1 MKVKIKSSDGL
12 KKLAQAAKGLRAE
25 VVAGVL
31 SGATNDESGEKV
43 AGYARM
49 IEYGTARMPA
59 RPFLRQTASES
70 EDEWRKQIRHGLKA
84 RGLDHAEEV
93 LGAVGRL
100 MRSDIMATIR
110 RGDFEP
116 LAESTV
122 KAKKRKGRAEPTAP
136 LIDTTSLIRSIGSEV
151 RK

>member
-12 KKLAQAAKGLRAE
+12 KKLLQSTKSLRAE

-31 SGATNDESGEKV
+31 GGATNDETGEKV

-49 IEYGTARMPA
+49 LEYGTARMPA
-59 RPFLRQTASES
+59 RPFLRQTATENK
-70 EDEWRKQIRHGLKA
+70 DEWRKQIRNGLKA
-84 RGLDHAEEV
+84 RGFDQAEEV

-100 MRSDIMATIR
+100 MRADIVATIR

>member
-12 KKLAQAAKGLRAE
+12 KKLSQSTKALRSE

-31 SGATNDESGEKV
+31 GGATNDETGEKV

-49 IEYGTARMPA
+49 LEYGTARMPA
-59 RPFLRQTASES
+59 RPFLRQTATENK
-70 EDEWRKQIRHGLKA
+70 DEWRKQIRNGLKA
-84 RGLDHAEEV
+84 RGFDQAEEV

-100 MRSDIMATIR
+100 MRADIVATIR

>member
-12 KKLAQAAKGLRAE
+12 KKLAQAAKGLKAE

-31 SGATNDESGEKV
+31 SGATKKV

-59 RPFLRQTASES
+59 RPFLRQTVSES

-100 MRSDIMATIR
+100 MRADIMATIR

>member
-12 KKLAQAAKGLRAE
+12 KKLSQSTKALRAE

-31 SGATNDESGEKV
+31 GGATNDETGEKV

-49 IEYGTARMPA
+49 LEYGTARMPA
-59 RPFLRQTASES
+59 RPFLRQTATENK
-70 EDEWRKQIRHGLKA
+70 DEWRKQIRNGLKA
-84 RGLDHAEEV
+84 RGFDQAEEV

-100 MRSDIMATIR
+100 MRADIVATIR